1 MHVVVDNG
9 ASCGALC
16 DYTATLEGLCPA
28 DTVSTI
34 VWSNGQKGPKV
45 TGLCPNTQYWVKVNG
60 PCVCDSISFRTP
72 LTIKLT
78 LAQNCDRVW
87 ANVLGGR
94 YPYTFK
100 WVSNNPQ
107 YSLWDWKGN
116 NLTLGNL
123 PNLPDNYSVT
133 VTDAFGCTATASI
146 NVKPFTLNVQLSK
159 KNSTCEQD
167 NGSITATVSGANP
180 PFQYEWK
187 RGGSGQ
193 QWTTAKVDNIQAGTY
208 FLTVTDKLGCQKT
221 DYIVVMNDGKPTTL
235 TVDTISCRSIRLP
248 WGDSASTSGIY
259 THKLSGVCDTTLVW
273 NVSISQTLIGDT
285 TSVVICEGGS
295 VAWNNSIYNKTGI
308 YSYTTSTNN
317 GCPVVNY
324 FKLNVL
330 NGSKTVVFNQT
341 TCNSVLADS
350 IEVISASTLDG
361 CSYDSVVVWK
371 YLRPNVNVIW
381 LEDCKKHADSIIV
394 GSGLCPDTT
403 IYRWNVFTINPVII
417 QRTTCDAK
425 TPASWTVSGFTL
437 SGCPIDTMIVSIY
450 DIPTTKTRWISDC
463 IAHKDSIVIGAG
475 LCPDTM
481 IYKWNYVPILPI
493 LKYDTTC
500 NRSVPGT
507 WKATGF
513 NSNGCQVDTIHFT
526 HYTIPSISVKWLND
540 CKVRK
545 DSVVIGSGLCPD
557 TIVYRW
563 NLIPI
568 SNIYVYDTTCN
579 QNVPSTWKAIGFTPN
594 GCQVDTI
601 HFTHYDLPKSK
612 VVWASDCKVH
622 KDSLV
627 IGSGLCPDTIVY
639 RWNYVPMSN
648 IYIYDTTCNKNVPST
663 WKATGFTSSGCPVD
677 TIHITTYDLPKNK
690 TVWLTDCKI
699 HVDSVVIGSGL
710 CPDTIV
716 YRWNLIPI
724 SNIYVY
730 DTTCNQNVPSTWKA
744 TGFTSSGC
752 PVDTIHITTYDLPKS
767 KTVWLNDC
775 KVHKDS
781 LVIGSGLCPDTIVYR
796 WNLIPG
802 ITLEKSEKICYG
814 EKWIAP
820 DGTSI
825 EVTNTVTFTTTLSGT
840 NGQCDTTVTFII
852 NPLFGDTITTTLTPV
867 CDSLTAA
874 KGTYSIIIPGNSCP
888 ILIHYITQWIPAP
901 TIALDLVDTI
911 TCQSGGKI
919 IAHASG
925 NNTFINWQR
934 NGQTLKITDTIA
946 QDLGPGFYT
955 LTAFDMQTGC
965 ETSASV
971 ELFAPKCETT
981 TDTLPCR
988 WRVFPN
994 PAFEDQPL
1002 TLEIEGWGNGEFEIT
1017 FISPDGGSVSSSK
1030 HQGTVGNQIISL
1042 NPPPAGVWI
1051 LSLKNST
1058 KCISGKIVIN

>member
-1 MHVVVDNG
+1 MKFRTNFRNALVSVAILFCIISKAEQVTGQKVHVVVDNG

-579 QNVPSTWKAIGFTPN
+579 QNVPSTWKA
-594 GCQVDTI
+594 
-601 HFTHYDLPKSK
+601 
-612 VVWASDCKVH
+612 
-622 KDSLV
+622 
-627 IGSGLCPDTIVY
+627 
-639 RWNYVPMSN
+639 
-648 IYIYDTTCNKNVPST
+648 
-663 WKATGFTSSGCPVD
+663 
-677 TIHITTYDLPKNK
+677 
-690 TVWLTDCKI
+690 
-699 HVDSVVIGSGL
+699 
-710 CPDTIV
+710 
-716 YRWNLIPI
+716 
-724 SNIYVY
+724 
-730 DTTCNQNVPSTWKA
+730 